1 MSALSSSLR
10 PFLRASSGAALSA
23 RSFSTS
29 SPRSIARMIITG
41 RLAAEPELHAT
52 STGQDVIKYAVGTT
66 YGKGDNRQTS
76 WFRVSSFQPEGSQ
89 RDFILSLPKGTLVY
103 VEGDATM
110 RSYEDADGKRQSA
123 LSIVQRT
130 LEVLKRPYNPDATDS
145 GTSSQ

>member
-41 RLAAEPELHAT
+41 RLAAEPELHTT
-52 STGQDVIKYAVGTT
+52 SAGQDIIKYAVGTT
-66 YGKGDNRQTS
+66 FGKGENRHTS

-89 RDFILSLPKGTLVY
+89 RDFLLSLPKGTLVY

-110 RSYEDADGKRQSA
+110 RSYEDSDGKRQHA
-123 LSIVQRT
+123 LNIVQRT
-130 LEVLKRPYNPDATDS
+130 LEVLKRPYNANATDS
-145 GTSSQ
+145 EVSSH